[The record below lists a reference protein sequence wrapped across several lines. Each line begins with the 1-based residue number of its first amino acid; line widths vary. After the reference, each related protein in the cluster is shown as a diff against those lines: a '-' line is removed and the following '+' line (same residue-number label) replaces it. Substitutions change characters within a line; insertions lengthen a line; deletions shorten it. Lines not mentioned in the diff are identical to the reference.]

1 MTQGIRPYALCHP
14 PRFNPLPTALRPS
27 DATDGPDRAQLD
39 LLCPL
44 QGQHG
49 QRCRGAP
56 SSGTTNRL
64 CQSISQSLFTLY
76 PGKCLQPSSDAFG
89 LQTCRAPFGR
99 LGGRRRPVAGDETA
113 ATPRTDDAA
122 ATASVH
128 VYRHASSAAALFWR
142 CTAARWR
149 SRRRAALRPSAPRA
163 ASRAGQR

>member
-1 MTQGIRPYALCHP
+1 MTPGIRPYAVCHP

-89 LQTCRAPFGR
+89 RLPPSPLRATGWST
-99 LGGRRRPVAGDETA
+99 PVAGDETA